1 MKNTPLSILACVCLI
16 LCAFLCGL
24 YLGRNMSCSDIQTDT
39 LFTEP
44 SKQTTGPAT
53 TVTNPTSAT
62 TATTATSATTPT
74 TTTPATSPVIPDKIN
89 INTADLS
96 TLMTL
101 DGIGE
106 VIAQRI
112 IDYRNENG
120 PFTNIADITNVPGIG
135 VKRFEAI
142 MDKITVGG

>member
-24 YLGRNMSCSDIQTDT
+24 YLGRSMSSSDIQTQV

-44 SKQTTGPAT
+44 SAPTGTFDTSA
-53 TVTNPTSAT
+53 TNPTSA
-62 TATTATSATTPT
+62 AAATSATTPT
-74 TTTPATSPVIPDKIN
+74 ATTSVISPTVPGKIN
-89 INTADLS
+89 INTADLA

-101 DGIGE
+101 DGIGQ
-106 VIAQRI
+106 VYAQRI

-120 PFTNIADITNVPGIG
+120 PFTDIADITNVPGIG
-135 VKRFEAI
+135 PKRFEAI
-142 MDKITVGG
+142 MDEITVGG